1 LERRE
6 RWETSSE
13 LFSGAPHLA
22 REHKG
27 VEAMNNLEVKRVK
40 KILMLLFAV
49 VTLLSLVSVLPACG
63 NSVAALK
70 PEARLTVATTTSL
83 YDTGLWGYLEPKF
96 EQKYNVKLN
105 IISVGSGKAFQ
116 LGKSGDVDVLTVH
129 EPKAEHDF
137 LAGNYSSARV
147 PFAYN
152 YFVIVGPPSDPAGI
166 KGMNPVDAFKELM
179 AAGNVTGSQVKFV
192 SRGDGSGTQNKEIA
206 IWAAAGYQYAD
217 VEKSGSWYIEA
228 GAGMGQ
234 TLLMT
239 NEKQAYT
246 LTDIGTFVT
255 YKSKLNL
262 VPLVDQGDILLN
274 VYSVMVVNSTKNKD
288 MANNLVTFLTSPE
301 IQDLIGK
308 YGVAEY
314 GLQLFTPCA
323 GQDL

>member
-1 LERRE
+1 
-6 RWETSSE
+6 
-13 LFSGAPHLA
+13 
-22 REHKG
+22 
-27 VEAMNNLEVKRVK
+27 VK
-40 KILMLLFAV
+40 KILMILVAV
-49 VTLLSLVSVLPACG
+49 AMLLSLVSVLPAC
-63 NSVAALK
+63 NKEATTTPTPTITATPIPSVVPPVK
-70 PEARLTVATTTSL
+70 PVGRLTVATTTSL
-83 YDTGLWGYLEPKF
+83 YDTGLWSYMEPMF
-96 EQKYNVKLN
+96 EQKYGVNLN
-105 IISVGSGKAFQ
+105 IISVGSGEAFV
-116 LGKSGDVDVLTVH
+116 LGKTGDVDVLAVH
-129 EPKAEHDF
+129 DKPNELKF
-137 LAGNYSSARV
+137 IAGNYSSARV
-147 PFAYN
+147 PWAYN
-152 YFVIVGPPSDPAGI
+152 HFLIIGPPSDPAGI
-166 KGMNPVDAFKELM
+166 KGMSPEDAFKKLM
-179 AAGNVTGSQVKFV
+179 AEGNVTGSQVKFI
-192 SRGDGSGTQNKEIA
+192 SRGDNSGTQNKEIA

-255 YKSKLNL
+255 YKSKLSL

>member
-1 LERRE
+1 
-6 RWETSSE
+6 
-13 LFSGAPHLA
+13 
-22 REHKG
+22 
-27 VEAMNNLEVKRVK
+27 VK
-40 KILMLLFAV
+40 KILMLLMAV
-49 VTLLSLVSVLPACG
+49 AVLLSLVSVLPAC
-63 NSVAALK
+63 NEEATTTPTPTITPTPIPSVVPPVK
-70 PEARLTVATTTSL
+70 PVGRLTVATTTSL
-83 YDTGLWGYLEPKF
+83 YDTGLWSYMEPMF
-96 EQKYNVKLN
+96 EQKYGVNLN
-105 IISVGSGKAFQ
+105 IISVGSGEAFV
-116 LGKSGDVDVLTVH
+116 LGKTGDVDVLAVH
-129 EPKAEHDF
+129 DKPNELKF
-137 LAGNYSSARV
+137 IAGNYSSARV
-147 PFAYN
+147 PWAYN
-152 YFVIVGPPSDPAGI
+152 HFLIIGPPSDPAGI
-166 KGMNPVDAFKELM
+166 KGMSPEDAFKKLM
-179 AAGNVTGSQVKFV
+179 AEGNVTGSQVKFI
-192 SRGDGSGTQNKEIA
+192 SRGDNSGTQNKEIA

-255 YKSKLNL
+255 YKSKLSL

-288 MANNLVTFLTSPE
+288 MANNLVIFLTSPE

>member
-1 LERRE
+1 
-6 RWETSSE
+6 
-13 LFSGAPHLA
+13 
-22 REHKG
+22 
-27 VEAMNNLEVKRVK
+27 
-40 KILMLLFAV
+40 
-49 VTLLSLVSVLPACG
+49 
-63 NSVAALK
+63 
-70 PEARLTVATTTSL
+70 
-83 YDTGLWGYLEPKF
+83 
-96 EQKYNVKLN
+96 
-105 IISVGSGKAFQ
+105 
-116 LGKSGDVDVLTVH
+116 
-129 EPKAEHDF
+129 
-137 LAGNYSSARV
+137 
-147 PFAYN
+147 
-152 YFVIVGPPSDPAGI
+152 
-166 KGMNPVDAFKELM
+166 
-179 AAGNVTGSQVKFV
+179 
-192 SRGDGSGTQNKEIA
+192 
-206 IWAAAGYQYAD
+206 
-217 VEKSGSWYIEA
+217 
-228 GAGMGQ
+228 MGQ

>member
-1 LERRE
+1 
-6 RWETSSE
+6 
-13 LFSGAPHLA
+13 
-22 REHKG
+22 
-27 VEAMNNLEVKRVK
+27 VK
-40 KILMLLFAV
+40 KILMLLMAV
-49 VTLLSLVSVLPACG
+49 AMLLSLVSVLPAC
-63 NSVAALK
+63 NEEATTTPTITPTPIPSVVPPVK
-70 PEARLTVATTTSL
+70 PVGRLTVATTTSL
-83 YDTGLWGYLEPKF
+83 YDTGLWSYLEPMF
-96 EQKYNVKLN
+96 EQKYGVNLN
-105 IISVGSGKAFQ
+105 IISVGSGEAFV
-116 LGKSGDVDVLTVH
+116 LGKTGDVDVLAVH
-129 EPKAEHDF
+129 DKPNELKF
-137 LAGNYSSARV
+137 IAGNYSSVRV
-147 PFAYN
+147 PWAYN
-152 YFVIVGPPSDPAGI
+152 HFLIIGPPSDPAGI
-166 KGMNPVDAFKELM
+166 KGMAPEDAFKKLM
-179 AAGNVTGSQVKFV
+179 AEGNVTGSQVRFV
-192 SRGDGSGTQNKEIA
+192 SRGDNSGTQNKEIA

-255 YKSKLNL
+255 YKSKLSL

>member
-1 LERRE
+1 
-6 RWETSSE
+6 
-13 LFSGAPHLA
+13 
-22 REHKG
+22 
-27 VEAMNNLEVKRVK
+27 VK
-40 KILMLLFAV
+40 KILMLLMAV
-49 VTLLSLVSVLPACG
+49 AMLLSLVSVLPAC
-63 NSVAALK
+63 NKEATTTPTPTITPTPIPAVVPPVK
-70 PEARLTVATTTSL
+70 PVGRLTVATTTSL
-83 YDTGLWGYLEPKF
+83 YDTGLWSYLEPMF
-96 EQKYNVKLN
+96 EQKYGVNLN
-105 IISVGSGKAFQ
+105 IISVGSGEAFV
-116 LGKSGDVDVLTVH
+116 LGKTGDVDVLAVH
-129 EPKAEHDF
+129 DKPNELIF
-137 LAGNYSSARV
+137 IAGNYSSARV
-147 PFAYN
+147 PWAYN
-152 YFVIVGPPSDPAGI
+152 HFLIIGPPSDPAGI
-166 KGMNPVDAFKELM
+166 KGMAPEDAFKKLM
-179 AAGNVTGSQVKFV
+179 AEGNVTGSQVKFV
-192 SRGDGSGTQNKEIA
+192 SRGDNSGTQSKEKQ
-206 IWAAAGYQYAD
+206 IWAAAGYKYAD

-228 GAGMGQ
+228 GSGMGQ

-323 GQDL
+323 GQNL

>member
-1 LERRE
+1 
-6 RWETSSE
+6 
-13 LFSGAPHLA
+13 
-22 REHKG
+22 
-27 VEAMNNLEVKRVK
+27 MK
-40 KILMLLFAV
+40 KILMLLMAV
-49 VTLLSLVSVLPACG
+49 AMLLSLVSVLPAC
-63 NSVAALK
+63 NKEVTTTPTITPTPIPSVVPPVK
-70 PEARLTVATTTSL
+70 PVGRLTVATTTSL
-83 YDTGLWGYLEPKF
+83 YDTGLWSYMEPMF
-96 EQKYNVKLN
+96 EQKYGVNLN
-105 IISVGSGKAFQ
+105 IISVGSGEAFV
-116 LGKSGDVDVLTVH
+116 LGKTGDVDVLAVH
-129 EPKAEHDF
+129 DKPNELKF
-137 LAGNYSSARV
+137 IAGNYSSARV
-147 PFAYN
+147 PWAYN
-152 YFVIVGPPSDPAGI
+152 HFLIIGPPSDPAGI
-166 KGMNPVDAFKELM
+166 KGMSPEDAFKKLM
-179 AAGNVTGSQVKFV
+179 AEGNVTGSQVKFI
-192 SRGDGSGTQNKEIA
+192 SRGDNSGTQNKEIA

>member
-1 LERRE
+1 
-6 RWETSSE
+6 
-13 LFSGAPHLA
+13 
-22 REHKG
+22 
-27 VEAMNNLEVKRVK
+27 VN
-40 KILMLLFAV
+40 
-49 VTLLSLVSVLPACG
+49 
-63 NSVAALK
+63 
-70 PEARLTVATTTSL
+70 
-83 YDTGLWGYLEPKF
+83 
-96 EQKYNVKLN
+96 LN
-105 IISVGSGKAFQ
+105 IISVGSGKAFT

-129 EPKAEHDF
+129 EPKGEQDF

-152 YFVIVGPPSDPAGI
+152 YFTIVGPPSDPAGI
-166 KGMNPVDAFKELM
+166 KDMAPVDAFKKLITL
-179 AAGNVTGSQVKFV
+179 GNVTGSQVKFV
-192 SRGDGSGTQNKEIA
+192 SRGDGSGTHAAEQRL
-206 IWAAAGYQYAD
+206 WAAAGYQYAD

-255 YKSKLNL
+255 YKSKLSL